1 MATRNIID
9 LKAKNADDKVNPRG
23 NSIPSAIAIDPK
35 TLSNEEQLAL
45 SSPVSTNTS
54 IQSSTTVEPFGIKS
68 NSIGVYP
75 NDSVQLDIYNANNQY
90 LETNYRITTFIK
102 DSDTV
107 TVDPEKDLSDLGYIS
122 GRYRVEYKFNR
133 NYLGSGDAHK
143 LQIQEVSANGL
154 EIRVVPTISSLY
166 SNNDFLSFFE
176 SNFFKVSKA
185 QVLPNLLLY
194 KDANTIIN
202 VFDYVQDK
210 FTISTTPYSIIF
222 KLNTPLPTGVVVGD
236 MLWLTQQVSETLVDD
251 ITIVPP
257 KQKNNTIV
265 IAGPNWDVLA
275 KSTTS
280 VSTQYKDWDDLLSTD
295 LQTSQG
301 VVNQLLSSSL
311 IEGIPLNIDYKE
323 FENYIQF
330 GSATE
335 RLLNFR
341 YKMQLVESYD
351 SRIAAL
357 TVDLTGLPDSGATG
371 SAYFQSNVLDAKR
384 KKSALLGAMDGYEK
398 YLYYQSSSY
407 VSNSFGEYYP
417 TTWPK
422 STSTKPYTNY
432 SVTSSQVEDWFDGI
446 IASASLYDTNNDKSL
461 YKLVPAHIQNDPA
474 NEGFTAFTHMIGH
487 YFDLVYAYVKQMTTN
502 YNRDES
508 LLEGFSKDL
517 IYHVSQNLGVDF
529 ENGSTLDELWSYT
542 LGTDVTG
549 SLSST
554 YEVTNEDRTKEVWKR
569 VINNLPYLLKTKGTE
584 RGVRAL
590 INCFGIPQTI
600 LRIRE
605 YGGSEPGFDSKTDL
619 VYERFNYALQV
630 GYGGDGGVG
639 TYGSG
644 VYGSSS
650 YAYTDPTELISIP
663 WMQLIET
670 RAEFSG
676 GYAYPNRLFPSSIQ
690 LRVKMAENQTTD
702 QMIMEVPDAWHI
714 KAFKENGADY
724 IGFFL
729 ADSTT
734 SGPVQYA
741 TASITTTLYDG
752 TFHSITLKR
761 FYPSDDVTIEQQY
774 DLIVKKVN
782 YEKVVSTDIA
792 TLTIPADPIGAY
804 NSSFCGYA
812 SGLWIPGSGSYTYAQ
827 SGSIALF
834 TGSIQEFRYWVTPL
848 QDAILDNHALTPT
861 SYQGNLAD
869 THTGSTSS
877 FYDLG
882 FRLCLGSDNKK
893 INLQATTSYDSQHP
907 NQDRKTFEDASGVP
921 LAATFYRFRNP
932 IYEPIVEMHS
942 LEWPDLGGNRSVS
955 NKIRIDTTETVGN
968 QLFRDN
974 SIEKPLTDNNPPDSS
989 RLGIY
994 LSPTNEVNQDIAEQ
1008 FGGLSIDD
1016 FIGNPADISLDYYPE
1031 LSQLQ
1036 REYLKK
1042 YKARNKAQNYIRLL
1056 KYYDAALFKMLKN
1069 FVPYRANTQVGLLI
1083 EPHILDRSKISTKV
1097 PTYENLYY
1105 TSSITIPDIYTVG
1118 GFVEDG
1124 GGEPTRDFSGYVPEG
1139 VIGGDE
1145 AKFVVISGNEEQTSI
1160 YTEQLESLQLSPTF
1174 EETAY
1179 DMVVIDGTQI
1189 IQPLTILGNANE
1201 FNNTSVADSP
1211 SQSGSLTAT
1220 VDLGISSY
1228 GRDIRVEGSQ
1238 YTFMTYATSGSGP
1251 THSAPYWITS
1261 SRYDYSEALNPVI
1274 MDSKPSEIANIT
1286 NDVYDV
1292 DIYNKKAFLT
1302 SSLYLV
1308 PYTRYSASAAIYEN
1322 QWTSIYGLR
1331 IEQTTDENMYNR
1343 ESPYSFDAYWGFDGT
1358 SGIEGGLFF
1367 TGGGPA
1373 IGYGT
1378 YVTGS
1383 VKLPAFFYDPNNTV
1397 THGYIYEV
1405 TIDISSGEETAADGF
1420 EICFGDL
1427 DSTITGSMAVVG
1439 FGSNLP
1445 KTFITKATGP
1455 WLGFKVK
1462 TTRQGSVPA
1471 AQWAFVHTVTV
1482 KCLNYRAQV
1491 QDFHLQDS
1499 YGMRNA
1505 RYDGCKLTSADWNV
1519 DSTDTSDGGPVV
1531 TITVGGGNELTAIP
1545 NNRGNFQIR

>member
-9 LKAKNADDKVNPRG
+9 LKAKNADDKVTPRG

-166 SNNDFLSFFE
+166 SNTDYLSFFE

-194 KDANTIIN
+194 KDASTIIN

-222 KLNTPLPTGVVVGD
+222 KLNTPLPSGIVVGD
-236 MLWLTQQVSETLVDD
+236 LLWLTQQVSETLVDD

-257 KQKNNTIV
+257 KQKNNTIA

-323 FENYIQF
+323 FKNYIQF

-351 SRIAAL
+351 DRIAAL
-357 TVDLTGLPDSGATG
+357 TVDLIGLPDSGVTG
-371 SAYFQSNVLDAKR
+371 SAYFQSNVLDAER

-432 SVTSSQVEDWFDGI
+432 AVTSSQVEDWFTGI
-446 IASASLYDTNNDKSL
+446 IASASLYDNNNDKSL

-529 ENGSTLDELWSYT
+529 ENGSTLDELWSYA
-542 LGTDVTG
+542 LGTDATG

-630 GYGGDGGVG
+630 GYGGDGSLS

-644 VYGSSS
+644 IYGSSS

-670 RAEFSG
+670 RAEFAPYYYSD
-676 GYAYPNRLFPSSIQ
+676 RLFPSSIQ

-702 QMIMEVPDAWHI
+702 QMIMEVPDQWHI

-741 TASITTTLYDG
+741 TASVATSLYDG
-752 TFHSITLKR
+752 TFHSITLRR
-761 FYPSDDVTIEQQY
+761 FYPSDDPTIDQQY
-774 DLIVKKVN
+774 DLIVNKVN
-782 YEKVVSTDIA
+782 YEKVVSTSTA
-792 TLTIPADPIGAY
+792 YLTIPADPIGAY
-804 NSSFCGYA
+804 NTSFCGY
-812 SGLWIPGSGSYTYAQ
+812 SGTLWIPGSGSYTYAQ
-827 SGSIALF
+827 SSSIALF

-848 QDAILDNHALTPT
+848 QDDILDNHALTPT

-893 INLQATTSYDSQHP
+893 INLLVTTSYDSQHP
-907 NQDRKTFEDASGVP
+907 NQDRKTFEDGNP

-932 IYEPIVEMHS
+932 VYEPVVEIHS

-955 NKIRIDTTETVGN
+955 NKIRIDETLTVGN

-974 SIEKPLTDNNPPDSS
+974 SIEKPLTDNNPPDSP

-1139 VIGGDE
+1139 IIGGDE

-1174 EETAY
+1174 EEVAY

-1189 IQPLTILGNANE
+1189 VQPLTVLGNANE

-1211 SQSGSLTAT
+1211 SQSGSLTAD

-1228 GRDIRVEGSQ
+1228 GRDTRVEGSQ

-1251 THSAPYWITS
+1251 TRSEPYWITS

-1274 MDSKPSEIANIT
+1274 MDSKRSEIANVT
-1286 NDVYDV
+1286 NDIYDV
-1292 DIYNKKAFLT
+1292 DIYGGKAFSYISPGDTNPPTDVLYT
-1302 SSLYLV
+1302 SSIAIQLSSW
-1308 PYTRYSASAAIYEN
+1308 TRD
-1322 QWTSIYGLR
+1322 YG
-1331 IEQTTDENMYNR
+1331 MV
-1343 ESPYSFDAYWGFDGT
+1343 
-1358 SGIEGGLFF
+1358 
-1367 TGGGPA
+1367 
-1373 IGYGT
+1373 IGDSY
-1378 YVTGS
+1378 TGS
-1383 VKLPAFFYDPNNTV
+1383 VLLSQFNTDSYWAINGSALLYVGLPGTHTGSLKIPAFFYNADDPKTYDYLYEVSCTVVDAPSMSDDTLEFNFGNFNSSITQSVNPPTV
-1397 THGYIYEV
+1397 TPQTY
-1405 TIDISSGEETAADGF
+1405 
-1420 EICFGDL
+1420 
-1427 DSTITGSMAVVG
+1427 
-1439 FGSNLP
+1439 
-1445 KTFITKATGP
+1445 TFTTKADGP
-1455 WLGFKVK
+1455 WLGLKASIK
-1462 TTRQGSVPA
+1462 TPGIFA
-1471 AQWAFVHTVTV
+1471 AIGISNLTV

-1545 NNRGNFQIR
+1545 NTRGNFQIR